1 MVEQVVRDSQ
11 RLLLEV
17 MYSELVVEVV
27 VLAVAQQVAL
37 VVTEEV
43 GTAVKEVM
51 RLEHQP
57 VQTQEQITLA
67 VVAVAEQLIVF
78 KVQTV
83 VQV

>member
-67 VVAVAEQLIVF
+67 VVAVAEQLMVF